1 MPAPEGWVPLLQP
14 QIPVCCE
21 QVQGSQQCP
30 ADAFGPHGGLFLKG
44 VMVTVI
50 SVNHGASS
58 SLFFFCVQDG
68 LDAVSFGAVGFVVWL
83 VLHEALKELVGGF
96 GGEEEH
102 GKQLLSGE

>member
-50 SVNHGASS
+50 SVNHGVDLTVY
-58 SLFFFCVQDG
+58 SLLPTDKKPKSTG
-68 LDAVSFGAVGFVVWL
+68 PAY
-83 VLHEALKELVGGF
+83 
-96 GGEEEH
+96 
-102 GKQLLSGE
+102 